1 MKWRSILQ
9 QENELAK
16 AKAQGAV
23 DAHADPKAQLALA
36 IDQLQ
41 QDHEK
46 LHSTAAQ
53 VMAQAQQAHDR
64 LQRDLEQQSQLTS
77 RAQMAAAAGH
87 MDAARSFATQ
97 LVAVNASVASEQ
109 PFYEK
114 AKAMADQAQEA
125 FQENSEMLRQKMLEA
140 KQLEAD
146 IDMAAMEH
154 NMNAAMADVTS
165 MSHRTVPTFD
175 QVRDRVQAQRSTEEA
190 TAALDAGDPDVS
202 SMHAAHTA
210 MQSDVDDIMASLGS
224 FGPSAALHPAP
235 QRALS
240 APVAADDPFGGTAD
254 PYASQSPSQVS
265 TASQPPDWDPF
276 S

>member
-1 MKWRSILQ
+1 MKWSNILK
-9 QENELAK
+9 QENEQAK
-16 AKAQGAV
+16 AKVQMAV

-41 QDHEK
+41 QDHDK
-46 LHSTAAQ
+46 LHHTAAQ

-64 LQRDLEQQSQLTS
+64 LQRDLETQAQLTQ

-87 MDAARSFATQ
+87 MDAARLFATQ
-97 LVAVNASVASEQ
+97 LVPVNASIASEQ

-114 AKAMADQAQEA
+114 AKAMADQAQQA
-125 FQENSEMLRQKMLEA
+125 FQENGEMLRQKMLEA
-140 KQLEAD
+140 KQLESD

-154 NMNAAMADVTS
+154 DMNAAMADVTS
-165 MSHRTVPTFD
+165 MSHRAVPTFD
-175 QVRDRVQAQRSTEEA
+175 QVRDKVQATRSTEEA
-190 TAALDAGDPDVS
+190 TAALDAGDADIS
-202 SMHAAHTA
+202 GIHATHLEQ
-210 MQSDVDDIMASLGS
+210 QSAVDDIMASLGA
-224 FGPSAALHPAP
+224 FAPPAALPAAP

-254 PYASQSPSQVS
+254 PYASQSAPRGT
-265 TASQPPDWDPF
+265 TAAQPPDWDPF